1 MSLFESIIRDYL
13 QKKASE
19 DAIFG
24 EKYAQRCAK
33 DDKVIEGC
41 CAYIT
46 AEARKKAVKG
56 CAVIED
62 AEVFG
67 WAMHYIDEDIKAP
80 ADAPKARV
88 ETAPTADVPKKAV
101 SAPVAKPKE
110 KKADECQLSLF

>member
-1 MSLFESIIRDYL
+1 MSSFERIIRNYL
-13 QKKASE
+13 RKRASE
-19 DAIFG
+19 DAVFG

-46 AEARKKAVKG
+46 AEAKKKAVKG

-80 ADAPKARV
+80 ADTPKARV
-88 ETAPTADVPKKAV
+88 ETSPTADVSKKAV
-101 SAPVAKPKE
+101 KAKKV
-110 KKADECQLSLF
+110 DECQLSLF